1 MSYVYVGLFLPH
13 FTKAAAE
20 KAKRPGKQSRPASA
34 HKSVRRTAPSS
45 TARSPSEPHIEVPV
59 AAPERT
65 TAVMDAAPQPC
76 RPTATSAAQPEVTYE
91 GWHKMWESAPN
102 GLPQADVAWLKEDET
117 NGLFQRPAS
126 FQDKYGKMKWRK
138 VLKDD
143 RMWFHPPEVP
153 GVVGRTVPSA
163 DSFFRSRVFFWRP
176 VGVWRYS
183 LRCPRAACPARENK
197 GAFLY
202 RCGYSHTVRQICHVS
217 GWYSM
222 LTEVL
227 ACNACRKAA
236 KDSEEHAI
244 GRFPSWEGC
253 ILNQLSPAHQ
263 GMFPA
268 VLTLRRGV
276 DKQVVRL
283 LRDRTEGNTMA
294 KVWRQV
300 QESHCEEYLQRKD
313 LYTTLLT
320 QYTKPGKITKSFS
333 PKFQLPPPRRELPS
347 PRLLRKAF
355 LLAEA
360 ENIEDY
366 RAQIMSTFGKVLK
379 YDSTKKIC
387 KKLSGD
393 GKGTAEWCTN
403 VGNERSQILMS
414 VLTCEESLEKM
425 RPMAKGLMERYQR
438 AGEAAPELMYVDRGC
453 CRALGVSSLEQLFD
467 KWVDRGMLIRLD
479 IFHWIHRFDA
489 AVRTDHHSKC
499 ALFKSALSAAVFSY
513 NKDDVALLLQAVRA
527 GLPDMADSL
536 SDSQLIERHVTKRDL
551 SHYVRR
557 ITVGAQETFVR
568 VQKVIDTLK
577 GPAGMDDNQVH
588 LFKGNDDIDHVWQNQ
603 QKHLECIQDPPGRN
617 MYTIKKHVTRNGVS
631 LPRYAT
637 DRGSN
642 SLEGFHSFLPSMIPG
657 PHCAA
662 VPFQVYLLA
671 GIARWN
677 ADRESASVRGQRGR
691 QHLVYVSPLVHRL
704 NERCQQLFGVVEDAN
719 YRAPVPPGGER
730 IGLEYLFCQ
739 STDTFNVPEHYAQ
752 TTNTLQTDEDE
763 GDEGEVDEASRDD
776 DPPDGDAGYISD
788 AVDDRLT
795 PLPRNLHLTDQA
807 VADDFDPCAEDV
819 CGPNHLPGYEHV
831 EELSRLL
838 VDVALEEGKLAIS
851 NSTRQ
856 RVIAAW
862 NGLHLHDR
870 SIHQFDS
877 LYSARWGNA
886 LFGRTNGDP
895 AESSLVQKLKFS
907 KRHSAAHLLDSRK
920 NRLMYCF
927 VKQLWLHPH
936 CRAKAGGLP
945 HKHLL
950 TRLYQRV
957 QQRVTVDDA
966 ELSKL
971 GIPLLKINT
980 KSIAHFIRR
989 QEALS
994 AANVTDHGL
1003 SVLRRHQS
1011 IAQCSQPPALE
1022 LPLERPHTSRP
1033 QVTYEV
1039 TPSLAGTRKLK
1050 YRHGRTDAAP
1060 YLPPLGHTVTSP
1072 SPPAPQPEPP
1082 SPAPSQTTPRKGTF
1096 VPQPVPLCSSGQI
1109 QATLPTVPLAV
1120 SKHKPSQS
1128 PRHQWSPAR
1137 STFYKRRWVE
1147 HSGTEPTAFKVHI
1160 CALCGQPTKGH
1171 NKYRK
1176 KTYCPNSKKS
1186 SSPGLE
1192 GQTFDTF
1199 VDFQRAVDILLGPHF
1214 QV

>member
-1 MSYVYVGLFLPH
+1 
-13 FTKAAAE
+13 
-20 KAKRPGKQSRPASA
+20 
-34 HKSVRRTAPSS
+34 
-45 TARSPSEPHIEVPV
+45 
-59 AAPERT
+59 
-65 TAVMDAAPQPC
+65 MDAAPQPC
-76 RPTATSAAQPEVTYE
+76 RPTATSATRLQVTYE

-117 NGLFQRPAS
+117 NGLFQRAAS
-126 FQDKYGKMKWRK
+126 FHDKHGKMKWRK

-153 GVVGRTVPSA
+153 GLGGKTVPSA

-176 VGVWRYS
+176 VGVWRCS

-197 GAFLY
+197 GAFLS
-202 RCGYSHTVRQICHVS
+202 RCGYSRTVRQICHAS

-236 KDSEEHAI
+236 KASEEHAI
-244 GRFPSWEGC
+244 GRFLSWEAC
-253 ILNQLSPAHQ
+253 ILNQLSPAHRA
-263 GMFPA
+263 MFPA

-283 LRDRTEGNTMA
+283 LRDRTGGDTMA

-300 QESHCEEYLQRKD
+300 QESHCDEYLQKKTCTPLCSHSTRN
-313 LYTTLLT
+313 LERP
-320 QYTKPGKITKSFS
+320 Q
-333 PKFQLPPPRRELPS
+333 
-347 PRLLRKAF
+347 LLRKAF

-403 VGNERSQILMS
+403 VCNERGQILMS
-414 VLTCEESLEKM
+414 VLTCDESLEKM
-425 RPMAKGLMERYQR
+425 RPMAEGLMERYQR

-453 CRALGVSSLEQLFD
+453 CCALGVSSLEQLFD

-479 IFHWIHRFDA
+479 IFHWIRRFDA
-489 AVRTDHHSKC
+489 AVRTDHHSKH

-536 SDSQLIERHVTKRDL
+536 SDSELIERHVTNRDL
-551 SHYVRR
+551 SRYVRR

-568 VQKVIDTLK
+568 VQNVIDTLK

-588 LFKGNDDIDHVWQNQ
+588 LFNEDIDRIWQNQ

-642 SLEGFHSFLPSMIPG
+642 SLEGFHSFLPSVIPG

-677 ADRESASVRGQRGR
+677 ADRESASVGGQQGR
-691 QHLVYVSPLVHRL
+691 QRLVYVHRL

-739 STDTFNVPEHYAQ
+739 STDAFNVPDHYAQ
-752 TTNTLQTDEDE
+752 TTNTLQADEDE
-763 GDEGEVDEASRDD
+763 GDEGPADEASHDVD
-776 DPPDGDAGYISD
+776 DPPDDDAGYISE
-788 AVDDRLT
+788 AVGDGLT
-795 PLPRNLHLTDQA
+795 PLPKNLHLTDLA
-807 VADDFDPCAEDV
+807 
-819 CGPNHLPGYEHV
+819 V
-831 EELSRLL
+831 EELSRVL

-851 NSTRQ
+851 NSTRR

-870 SIHQFDS
+870 RVHLFDS

-895 AESSLVQKLKFS
+895 AESALVQKLEFS
-907 KRHSAAHLLDSRK
+907 KRHLAAHLLDSRK
-920 NRLMYCF
+920 NRLMYCL

-936 CRAKAGGLP
+936 CRVMAGGLP

-950 TRLYQRV
+950 TRLYQHV
-957 QQRVTVDDA
+957 QQRVIVDDA

-971 GIPLLKINT
+971 GIPLLKINS

-994 AANVTDHGL
+994 AANVTDQGP

-1022 LPLERPHTSRP
+1022 LSLERLHTSRP

-1039 TPSLAGTRKLK
+1039 TPSLAGTNLK
-1050 YRHGRTDAAP
+1050 YEHDCTDAAP
-1060 YLPPLGHTVTSP
+1060 FLPPPTHIVTSP
-1072 SPPAPQPEPP
+1072 SPLPPQPEPP
-1082 SPAPSQTTPRKGTF
+1082 SLAPSQTTPRKGTF
-1096 VPQPVPLCSSGQI
+1096 VPKPVPVCSSGQI
-1109 QATLPTVPLAV
+1109 QATPPTVPLAV
-1120 SKHKPSQS
+1120 PKHEPSQP

-1137 STFYKRRWVE
+1137 STFYKRRWLE
-1147 HSGTEPTAFKVHI
+1147 HSGAEPTAFKVHI

-1176 KTYCPNSKKS
+1176 KTYCPNSRKS

-1199 VDFQRAVDILLGPHF
+1199 ADFQSAVDILLGPHF